1 MARLYVRRRWSF
13 FDDRSRHYLNV
24 NGKKRPEVLLPER
37 DNVFEVNDG
46 ACVAQVRTLVP
57 LKSNPVS
64 FSAVADSD
72 IYLSY
77 RLKKGAIIG
86 LIVLFGAVAALPFV
100 VKSVDRMILL
110 PVAGVCLIVLLVLSL
125 TVFSTMYTLK
135 IEDSSG
141 VAA

>member
-1 MARLYVRRRWSF
+1 M
-13 FDDRSRHYLNV
+13 

-37 DNVFEVNDG
+37 DSVFEVGDG

-64 FSAVADSD
+64 FSAAEGDDV
-72 IYLSY
+72 YLSY

-110 PVAGVCLIVLLVLSL
+110 PVAGVCLIVLLVLSF

-135 IEDSSG
+135 IEDSSR
-141 VAA
+141 VAV